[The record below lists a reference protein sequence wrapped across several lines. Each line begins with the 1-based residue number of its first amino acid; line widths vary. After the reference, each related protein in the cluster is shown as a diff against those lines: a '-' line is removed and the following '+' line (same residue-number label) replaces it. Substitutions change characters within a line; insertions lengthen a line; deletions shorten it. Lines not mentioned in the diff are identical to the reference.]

1 MNELTNEQKNAEN
14 NVCKNFKALDE
25 AYLPDSSPSPS
36 KLLNRRG
43 KMFLLRAAQ
52 IREKP

>member
-1 MNELTNEQKNAEN
+1 MYVRTSKPWM
-14 NVCKNFKALDE
+14 KH
-25 AYLPDSSPSPS
+25 AYLTSPSPS